1 MVDKL
6 WYDWQNANPA
16 NFWSFSGG
24 SVPVVSDFEV
34 DPIFLNGGP
43 PLMNVRSLLSATC
56 SVNEPFRSSRRRS
69 RRMVL

>member
-6 WYDWQNANPA
+6 WYDWQNANPI

-24 SVPVVSDFEV
+24 SVSVG
-34 DPIFLNGGP
+34 LNNPAFPNGAP
-43 PLMNVRSLLSATC
+43 PLMNVRSTLMSPCL
-56 SVNEPFRSSRRRS
+56 VNDPSRSSPQQF